1 VQRASGIP
9 HALEGA
15 EDKCTTRAHRVAR
28 RERVS
33 GNVCLALTVMVS
45 TERRADFGPVHSNI
59 TALRILR
66 RRLRT
71 VFAAGM
77 ALTFIDRGDGFA
89 KDPKPELLNKLNH
102 SLRPM
107 IIRRRAGNG
116 CTAAITSPRKE
127 IYGVH

>member
-1 VQRASGIP
+1 VIPVYSLLLVCVLPLQVHTRPRVQRASGIP
-9 HALEGA
+9 HALMGA

-33 GNVCLALTVMVS
+33 GNVCLAFAVMAS
-45 TERRADFGPVHSNI
+45 AKRRTDFGPVHSNI

-77 ALTFIDRGDGFA
+77 ALTFIDRGADLQ
-89 KDPKPELLNKLNH
+89 KTQSLN
-102 SLRPM
+102 
-107 IIRRRAGNG
+107 
-116 CTAAITSPRKE
+116 
-127 IYGVH
+127 Y